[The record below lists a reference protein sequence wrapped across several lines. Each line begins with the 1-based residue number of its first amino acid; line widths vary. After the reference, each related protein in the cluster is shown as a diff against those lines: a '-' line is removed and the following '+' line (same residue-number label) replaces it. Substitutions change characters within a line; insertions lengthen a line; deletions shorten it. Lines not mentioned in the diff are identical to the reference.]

1 MMCYKAHMRIAIN
14 AVDLGA
20 WLRAEREALGRTQ
33 SWLATR
39 VGTRRQTIADLEA
52 GRNVSVRLL
61 FGALS
66 ALGKGLQIVDARLEV
81 DRLKEVFPDDD

>member
-1 MMCYKAHMRIAIN
+1 MKIAVN
-14 AVDLGA
+14 AVELGA

-39 VGTRRQTIADLEA
+39 VGSRRQTIADLEA
-52 GRNVSVRLL
+52 GRNVSVGIL

-66 ALGKGLQIVDARLEV
+66 ALGKGLQIVDTRLEL
-81 DRLKEVFPDDD
+81 DRLKETFPDED

>member
-1 MMCYKAHMRIAIN
+1 MRIAVN
-14 AVDLGA
+14 AVELGA

-39 VGTRRQTIADLEA
+39 VGSRRQTIADLEA
-52 GRNVSVRLL
+52 GRNVSVGIL

-66 ALGKGLQIVDARLEV
+66 ALGKGLQIVDTRLEL
-81 DRLKEVFPDDD
+81 DRLKETFPDED